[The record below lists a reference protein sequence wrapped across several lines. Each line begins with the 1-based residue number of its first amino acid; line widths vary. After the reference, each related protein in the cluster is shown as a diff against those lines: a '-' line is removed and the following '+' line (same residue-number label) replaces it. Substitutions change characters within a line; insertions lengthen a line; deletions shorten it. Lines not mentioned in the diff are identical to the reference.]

1 MKNKILF
8 CLIGVLALPLV
19 LWAST
24 IVYSVGTQGYL
35 ANETIGYAKNYD
47 LDLKTAGQNG
57 RSIDTVA
64 ATAVIS
70 SGTLSAVSWSD
81 GRLSTGSFTVSSL
94 TNIGGAAAS
103 DTITV
108 SSSGSNLNNYYI
120 LVNGKRLRHGY
131 DWGSPNGT
139 ALTTT
144 ALAAAD
150 IARVCNKLTLVSA
163 STTAPTVVTL
173 TAKTNGTAG
182 NALTLVKYGSGLAVG
197 GALFTG
203 GLDPA
208 VITIDGVAIPCIS
221 TDTAAHEVAYLVAQ
235 INANATL
242 SPLLTA
248 SAASPKV
255 NLTAKSVGVNAFTTT
270 SNFTGITAASAAMTG
285 GQASAYT
292 LNSPTIYSLAHGLTT
307 SVPVLYT
314 STFTLSGLTTGT
326 TYYAIAVDAND
337 FQLAATSTGAV
348 AGAYITLTSSSTA
361 GPHTFTVTPT
371 ATTGS
376 WGAYWMTS
384 DDDTDWETVAVS
396 SITFTTPFTTST
408 NVYDLGTLDHRYLRF
423 HVVAGSGGSIKVQVA
438 VTGRNA
444 N

>member
-1 MKNKILF
+1 MKNKR
-8 CLIGVLALPLV
+8 LACALLAV
-19 LWAST
+19 VGLATALWAST
-24 IVYSVGTQGYL
+24 IVYSGYL

-70 SGTLSAVSWSD
+70 SGMLPAVSWSD

-120 LVNGKRLRHGY
+120 IVNGKRLRHGY

-173 TAKTNGTAG
+173 TARTKGTAG

-197 GALFTG
+197 GGPVHRGPGPG
-203 GLDPA
+203 GYHHRRCCDPL
-208 VITIDGVAIPCIS
+208 
-221 TDTAAHEVAYLVAQ
+221 H
-235 INANATL
+235 
-242 SPLLTA
+242 
-248 SAASPKV
+248 
-255 NLTAKSVGVNAFTTT
+255 F
-270 SNFTGITAASAAMTG
+270 
-285 GQASAYT
+285 
-292 LNSPTIYSLAHGLTT
+292 HGHR
-307 SVPVLYT
+307 
-314 STFTLSGLTTGT
+314 
-326 TYYAIAVDAND
+326 
-337 FQLAATSTGAV
+337 
-348 AGAYITLTSSSTA
+348 
-361 GPHTFTVTPT
+361 GP
-371 ATTGS
+371 
-376 WGAYWMTS
+376 
-384 DDDTDWETVAVS
+384 
-396 SITFTTPFTTST
+396 
-408 NVYDLGTLDHRYLRF
+408 
-423 HVVAGSGGSIKVQVA
+423 
-438 VTGRNA
+438 
-444 N
+444 

>member
-1 MKNKILF
+1 MKKKILF
-8 CLIGVLALPLV
+8 LLFGVIALPLV

-24 IVYSVGTQGYL
+24 IVYSGYL
-35 ANETIGYAKNYD
+35 ANETTGYAKNSD
-47 LDLKTAGQNG
+47 LDLKFDGQNG
-57 RSIDTVA
+57 RAIDSVA

-70 SGTLSAVSWSD
+70 SGTLAAASWND

-94 TNIGGAAAS
+94 TNIGGEAAS

-108 SSSGSNLNNYYI
+108 SSSGANLKNYYLI
-120 LVNGKRLRHGY
+120 VNGKRLRHGY

-139 ALTTT
+139 SLTTT

-150 IARVCNKLTLVSA
+150 IATVCNKLTLVSA
-163 STTAPTVVTL
+163 STTAATVVTL
-173 TAKTNGTAG
+173 TARTKGTAG

-197 GALFTG
+197 GAKFTG

-208 VITIDGVAIPCIS
+208 VIIINGVSIPTIS
-221 TDTAAHEVAYLVAQ
+221 TDTVAHEVAYLVAQ

-242 SPLLTA
+242 SPLITA
-248 SAASPKV
+248 SDASPLV
-255 NLTAKSVGVNAFTTT
+255 NLTAKTVGVNAYTTT
-270 SNFTGITAASAAMTG
+270 SNFSGITAASAAMSG
-285 GQASAYT
+285 GEASAYT
-292 LNSPTIYSLAHGLTT
+292 LNSPTIHSLAHGLTT

-314 STFTLSGLTTGT
+314 STFTLGGLTTGT
-326 TYYAIAVDAND
+326 TYYTIALDANN
-337 FQLAATSTGAV
+337 FQLATTSTDAA
-348 AGAYITLTSSSTA
+348 AGNYITLTSSSTA

-384 DDDTDWETVAVS
+384 DDDTDWTEMPVTVS
-396 SITFTTPFTTST
+396 SITFATPFTTST
-408 NVYDLGTLDHRYLRF
+408 TTWDLGTINHRYLRF
-423 HVVAGSGGSIKVQVA
+423 HVAAGSGGSIKAQVA
-438 VTGRNA
+438 VTGRNS